1 MIITISKK
9 YGILLKTPAR
19 QQCVIETRI
28 RIKPILVA
36 GLVLLAPFTGTLAD
50 SLITKN
56 NNTQTS
62 GTEQT
67 IVLDNVIEQSF
78 VYSQYYPNIIPSQ
91 STAEGFKPAKSVP
104 WLGAAHALNLAIDI
118 PESLPAS
125 NKKTLMLNGPWL
137 TDHGLSRNTQ
147 QLIRAIQDASVHGL
161 NPEAYELSSLLRT
174 VDALNA
180 PDHSDSWPAEYS
192 ASPVQKNVKALRYEL
207 AQQLSNSFVL
217 LAEHLG
223 NGVVD
228 AESVQKRLYRPAPE
242 IDTNELLEALKTG
255 EYEVNRALA
264 TVAPQQSDYHR
275 LTDKMRDL
283 LTEQATGI
291 ERPTVHPTNILAD
304 AQTTNDMLTIQL
316 RLIETGELPIT
327 AELKT
332 QWDQP
337 LRSALKKFQHRHGIE
352 KTGIADERTRTALN
366 LTLSQEIESVALS
379 LERWRWM
386 PRALGQQHIFVNI
399 PDYRVAV
406 RDGDDT
412 LLSMKTVI
420 GSVQHPTPA
429 FSRDM
434 SYMDVNPTWT
444 VPTRITNDTLIPL
457 ERKTPGYLASRDFIF
472 LKWQDGKLS
481 EVPASRVTREDF
493 AKKKFP
499 YILRQRGGSKNALG
513 KMKFMMPNPYAIY
526 LHDTPLQSHFEH
538 NDRAYSNGCIRL
550 SEPESMARLLLDLD
564 GYSEGEVNKA
574 LGAKRTKR
582 VNFRDAIPT
591 HLTYMTTWVD
601 SENVMHQ
608 RADIYQHDAA
618 LVIALRDSNTLLT
631 VIEPKDI
638 NIALNDS

>member
-1 MIITISKK
+1 MNITISRRH
-9 YGILLKTPAR
+9 GILLGTPAH
-19 QQCVIETRI
+19 QPCASKTTF
-28 RIKPILVA
+28 RIKPFLIT
-36 GLVLLAPFTGTLAD
+36 GLVLLAPFTGTIADGLAP
-50 SLITKN
+50 T
-56 NNTQTS
+56 NNTQIS
-62 GTEQT
+62 SAEHSISPGSF
-67 IVLDNVIEQSF
+67 IEQPF
-78 VYSQYYPNIIPSQ
+78 VYSDYFPSIIPSQ
-91 STAEGFKPAKSVP
+91 ITAAGIRPISTEPVI
-104 WLGAAHALNLAIDI
+104 GAAHALNLALDI
-118 PESLPAS
+118 PESFPAS
-125 NKKTLMLNGPWL
+125 SKKTLMLNGPWL

-180 PDHSDSWPAEYS
+180 PDQANSQPKEYY
-192 ASPVQKNVKALRYEL
+192 ASPVQKDVKTLRYEL

-223 NGVVD
+223 SGIVD

-242 IDTNELLEALKTG
+242 IDTNELLETLKAGKYDVT
-255 EYEVNRALA
+255 RALA
-264 TVAPQQSDYHR
+264 TVTPQQADYHR

-291 ERPTVHPTNILAD
+291 ERPTVHPTDVLAD
-304 AQTTNDMLTIQL
+304 GQATNDMLTIQL
-316 RLIETGELPIT
+316 RLIETGELPIS
-327 AELKT
+327 AELRT
-332 QWDQP
+332 QWSQP
-337 LRSALKKFQHRHGIE
+337 IRGALRAFQKRHGIE
-352 KTGIADERTRTALN
+352 ETGIADERTRTALN
-366 LTLSQEIESVALS
+366 MTISQEIESVALS

-386 PRALGQQHIFVNI
+386 PRDLGQQHIFVNI

-406 RDGDDT
+406 RDGDET

-444 VPTRITNDTLIPL
+444 VPSRITNDTLIPL
-457 ERKTPGYLASRDFIF
+457 ERKTPGYLVSRDFIF
-472 LKWQDGKLS
+472 LKWKDGKML
-481 EVPASRVTREDF
+481 EVPAAQVTREDF

-499 YILRQRGGSKNALG
+499 YTLRQRGGSKNALG
-513 KMKFMMPNPYAIY
+513 RMKFMMPNPYAIY

-550 SEPESMARLLLDLD
+550 SEPENMARLLLDLD

-574 LGAKRTKR
+574 LAAKRTKR

-601 SENVMHQ
+601 SDNVMHH
-608 RADIYQHDAA
+608 RADIYQHNAA
-618 LVIALRDSNTLLT
+618 LATALRDSNTLLT
-631 VIEPKDI
+631 VIEPQDI